1 MCGREARRGQLE
13 PAAGVEVGGEDDPSV
28 VEPLLYDMIRET
40 VAVDVDQRRSGFGE
54 APMREL
60 GAGVHVVGA

>member
-1 MCGREARRGQLE
+1 L
-13 PAAGVEVGGEDDPSV
+13 V